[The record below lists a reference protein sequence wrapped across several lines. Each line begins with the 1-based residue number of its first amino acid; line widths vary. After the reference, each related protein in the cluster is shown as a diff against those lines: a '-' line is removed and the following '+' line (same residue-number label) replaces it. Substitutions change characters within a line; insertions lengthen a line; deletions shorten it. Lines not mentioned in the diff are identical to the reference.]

1 MFQIS
6 HWRICTYVHRYIAAY
21 YVNSV
26 IAIQSFEDTIT
37 QYYQLIVYYCVGVVV
52 AMESTNGLHD
62 KTAKEQRDPL
72 KDVQMKELSFVDPKV
87 DTQEKFN
94 DFNKFVHHSTSN
106 GNTLTQLNRMLG
118 MQQKENKLNAIASRS
133 VIASVILLVVGMF
146 SVPIILYYTLKTDPP
161 PALNSELGDVNI
173 SMASYII
180 VECIYYIS

>member
-1 MFQIS
+1 MYID
-6 HWRICTYVHRYIAAY
+6 TIAAY

-87 DTQEKFN
+87 DAQEKSN
-94 DFNKFVHHSTSN
+94 DFNNQQFVNRSTSN

-118 MQQKENKLNAIASRS
+118 MQQKENKINAIASRS

-180 VECIYYIS
+180 VECIYCIS